1 MTAEFAVAL
10 PAVVLC
16 LALCVGAV
24 QLVAQQVRLADAAAT
39 AARLLGRG
47 DDPGAVVTRSGASG
61 YETTKENGLLCVS
74 LSARP
79 SIGAAS
85 MIGIGASARACS
97 VDERDVDSGEH
108 DQEQE

>member
-1 MTAEFAVAL
+1 MTAEFAVTL

-24 QLVAQQVRLADAAAT
+24 QLIAQQVRLADAAAV

-61 YETTKENGLLCVS
+61 YETSAEDGLLCVR
-74 LSARP
+74 LSARSP
-79 SIGAAS
+79 LGAAG
-85 MIGIGASARACS
+85 MIGIDASAQACS
-97 VDERDVDSGEH
+97 VDQRDLEEG
-108 DQEQE
+108 